1 MEDWGDY
8 LVAFNYNGQEIEKV
22 YETAN
27 DSNPVF
33 NELYRGDIVGI
44 KVDENNNALA
54 DAIIG
59 IFKSEEGPFN
69 FDTAIAIEQSDEN
82 GEYRFANVPIGTWY
96 IAEIESPLGYQLDE
110 NVYAVTVEKN
120 LPVPVM
126 IEEET
131 EEPTEPDIY
140 DMYDVVIHNTRI
152 KGNIELTKYDA
163 DYPENTLAGAEFD
176 VFKDM
181 NGDKVLDVEDEYIG
195 KLEELSEGVYRMEE
209 LTYGGYFVKEVKA
222 PTGFILDENAHYF
235 EITEH
240 GVTVNVETEAGKGF
254 INNAQKGKI
263 LILKS
268 SEDGKR
274 EGFKF
279 KVEGADVTGHVY
291 SETFT
296 TDSKGEIHIEGLRIG
311 TYKVSE
317 IEADKKYIV
326 PEDKTV
332 TVEVG
337 NTSIVNFHNK
347 LKHKTPDIP
356 NTGDTTNPI
365 LWGIVALGAMAGAG
379 ITGVV
384 TFRNKKESTEDE
396 NE

>member
-1 MEDWGDY
+1 
-8 LVAFNYNGQEIEKV
+8 
-22 YETAN
+22 
-27 DSNPVF
+27 
-33 NELYRGDIVGI
+33 
-44 KVDENNNALA
+44 
-54 DAIIG
+54 
-59 IFKSEEGPFN
+59 
-69 FDTAIAIEQSDEN
+69 
-82 GEYRFANVPIGTWY
+82 
-96 IAEIESPLGYQLDE
+96 
-110 NVYAVTVEKN
+110 
-120 LPVPVM
+120 
-126 IEEET
+126 
-131 EEPTEPDIY
+131 
-140 DMYDVVIHNTRI
+140 MYDVVIHNTRI

-163 DYPENTLAGAEFD
+163 DYPENTLGGAEFD

-347 LKHKTPDIP
+347 LKPKTPDIP
-356 NTGDTTNPI
+356 NTGDTTNPT
-365 LWGIVALGAMAGAG
+365 LWGIVALGALAGAG

-384 TFRNKKESTEDE
+384 TFSKKKEDSTEA
-396 NE
+396 